1 MTSNEN
7 LLVTAMEECNELS
20 MAISKALRFG
30 MKNYCAESDSIK
42 DNNYH
47 ILEEY
52 IQLETVM
59 DMLLERKILKPVS
72 DTVYTAIRLEEEKKV
87 DKYQEYSK
95 SIGSIV

>member
-1 MTSNEN
+1 
-7 LLVTAMEECNELS
+7 MEECNKLS

-30 MKNYCAESDSIK
+30 MKNYCAERDNIE

-52 IQLETVM
+52 IQLKTVM
-59 DMLLERKILKPVS
+59 DMLFSRKVLKPVS
-72 DTVYTAIRLEEEKKV
+72 DTVYTAIRLNKEKKV

-95 SIGSIV
+95 SIELISE